1 MFPQITHSHST
12 FTTCPHLHLIW
23 TQYFSLNSLF
33 TSIKVRENFKVN
45 GKRNTCFKIMF
56 PAEASKPAACAPV
69 LRKGDQQSK
78 AKLNALEK
86 FLEVG
91 KMA

>member
-1 MFPQITHSHST
+1 
-12 FTTCPHLHLIW
+12 
-23 TQYFSLNSLF
+23 
-33 TSIKVRENFKVN
+33 
-45 GKRNTCFKIMF
+45 MF

>member
-1 MFPQITHSHST
+1 M
-12 FTTCPHLHLIW
+12 
-23 TQYFSLNSLF
+23 
-33 TSIKVRENFKVN
+33 
-45 GKRNTCFKIMF
+45 KRNTCCKIMF

-86 FLEVG
+86 FQEVG
-91 KMA
+91 KMAQDEKVSEQEEPSPLSISVTESVGNH